1 MMNHKD
7 KLTKSN
13 DEGLE
18 RVKNGGYAF
27 FMESSSI
34 EYYTERTCNL
44 TQVGDQLDDKAY
56 GIGMRKSLFLIES
69 SIATDQISQIRHD
82 SVP

>member
-1 MMNHKD
+1 MMNNKD

-18 RVKNGGYAF
+18 RVKKGGYAF

-56 GIGMRKSLFLIES
+56 GIGMRKSLFLIQFWIDTE
-69 SIATDQISQIRHD
+69 RMF
-82 SVP
+82 